1 MFFVAFILGEIAGL
15 IAGTY
20 LLLVIPV
27 TIGIGAFVIYKGLIN
42 KGIFFIGII
51 FLTFGFFLIKQTQ
64 SIYDDFDKK
73 CEIDKEYSING
84 LVYKIEEADYGNVI
98 TVKTK
103 KGYFYVYSK
112 EAPAVFLGNEVLVCG
127 KIKQMNIARNPGN
140 FNEKNYLRSNHVIG
154 KLDAISIK
162 IVDEH
167 IDELAIVLEKTK
179 EELSKSVDKII
190 PEESGILKAMLF
202 GNKEDLES
210 QTKSSYRQA
219 GIIHILAISGLHI
232 STVGMMIFNL
242 LRKKFTYYT
251 ASIISGSF
259 MLGFA
264 ILTGG
269 SVSTKRAVIMFTL
282 SLISKI
288 LGMAY
293 DIKTSVSIAGII
305 LLMDNPYYIFNTSF
319 LLTLGT
325 VIGIAFI
332 SPVLENS
339 ILGLIKNKSKGIER
353 FIKTIILSVSINLTT
368 MPLILFMYNEIPTY
382 SIVINLVV
390 IPLMSIVLCMGLLGT
405 VLGLIWIKAGIFFVG
420 INAYILRFFQFICSC
435 YTHIPGNTI
444 ISPKPDLIR
453 IISYYICLVI
463 FVAVLNYYPKKAAKK
478 IIAFML
484 LLICILFV
492 CGKNERIVVID
503 VGQGD
508 CTFIQAEGAS
518 ILIDG
523 GSSDVKNVGEYR
535 IAPAIRSYGVNTL
548 DAVFISHT
556 DSDHINGIEEL
567 IEKNLININK
577 VILPMIDEESTIEFI
592 LFLKEYKIPY
602 IQINTNEVI
611 KISNMSFYNLS
622 PKEAKDNINS
632 KSLVLLFCYNNYRA
646 LFTGDISK
654 DEELKIIG
662 SLSENTNID
671 LLKIAHHGS
680 NSASCKEF
688 IRAIKP
694 KAATISCGVNNSY
707 GHPHKEVI
715 NLLEV
720 HKVDYYIT
728 AQAGAIII
736 NHFLNEKVVDILTY
750 IN

>member
-1 MFFVAFILGEIAGL
+1 M
-15 IAGTY
+15 
-20 LLLVIPV
+20 
-27 TIGIGAFVIYKGLIN
+27 
-42 KGIFFIGII
+42 
-51 FLTFGFFLIKQTQ
+51 
-64 SIYDDFDKK
+64 
-73 CEIDKEYSING
+73 
-84 LVYKIEEADYGNVI
+84 
-98 TVKTK
+98 
-103 KGYFYVYSK
+103 
-112 EAPAVFLGNEVLVCG
+112 
-127 KIKQMNIARNPGN
+127 
-140 FNEKNYLRSNHVIG
+140 
-154 KLDAISIK
+154 
-162 IVDEH
+162 
-167 IDELAIVLEKTK
+167 
-179 EELSKSVDKII
+179 
-190 PEESGILKAMLF
+190 
-202 GNKEDLES
+202 
-210 QTKSSYRQA
+210 
-219 GIIHILAISGLHI
+219 
-232 STVGMMIFNL
+232 
-242 LRKKFTYYT
+242 
-251 ASIISGSF
+251 
-259 MLGFA
+259 
-264 ILTGG
+264 
-269 SVSTKRAVIMFTL
+269 
-282 SLISKI
+282 
-288 LGMAY
+288 
-293 DIKTSVSIAGII
+293 
-305 LLMDNPYYIFNTSF
+305 
-319 LLTLGT
+319 
-325 VIGIAFI
+325 
-332 SPVLENS
+332 
-339 ILGLIKNKSKGIER
+339 
-353 FIKTIILSVSINLTT
+353 
-368 MPLILFMYNEIPTY
+368 
-382 SIVINLVV
+382 
-390 IPLMSIVLCMGLLGT
+390 
-405 VLGLIWIKAGIFFVG
+405 
-420 INAYILRFFQFICSC
+420 
-435 YTHIPGNTI
+435 
-444 ISPKPDLIR
+444 
-453 IISYYICLVI
+453 
-463 FVAVLNYYPKKAAKK
+463 
-478 IIAFML
+478 
-484 LLICILFV
+484 
-492 CGKNERIVVID
+492 
-503 VGQGD
+503 
-508 CTFIQAEGAS
+508 
-518 ILIDG
+518 IDG